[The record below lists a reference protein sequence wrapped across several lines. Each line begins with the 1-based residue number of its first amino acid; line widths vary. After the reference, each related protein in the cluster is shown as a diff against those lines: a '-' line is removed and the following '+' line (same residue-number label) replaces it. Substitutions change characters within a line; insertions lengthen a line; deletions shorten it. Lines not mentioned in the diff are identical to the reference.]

1 MDDDAGNRPL
11 SEAELEL
18 MGVLWD
24 DHPLAAS
31 DVAARAPKQRDWSI
45 TTVKTMLSRMVEKG
59 AVATQA
65 QGRRFLYSPLVA
77 RETVAGAQAGRLVD
91 RLFGGRVSPLVAHL
105 AERGDLTADDL
116 AELERIVKEL
126 RQ

>member
-1 MDDDAGNRPL
+1 MDDTADRPL

-18 MGVLWD
+18 MAVLWD
-24 DHPLAAS
+24 EAPLAAA
-31 DVAARAPKQRDWSI
+31 DIAARAPMRRDWSI
-45 TTVKTMLSRMVEKG
+45 TTVKTMLSRLVEKG
-59 AVATQA
+59 AVSTRA

-77 RETVAGAQAGRLVD
+77 RETVAAAQAGRLVD

-105 AERGDLTADDL
+105 ADRGDLTDEDI